1 MAHGSL
7 ECGAPK
13 GYPIAECGIES
24 DRSAEL
30 AQGFGPCV
38 EHLADHI
45 QIQLPVH
52 MDERVPEA
60 SQERQAVSQLLGES
74 PMRGEEFEGLSVAA
88 RNGGRWQV
96 LQLVLLFISK
106 GQQSESQNCRATER
120 QSLSR
125 Q

>member
-1 MAHGSL
+1 
-7 ECGAPK
+7 
-13 GYPIAECGIES
+13 
-24 DRSAEL
+24 
-30 AQGFGPCV
+30 
-38 EHLADHI
+38 
-45 QIQLPVH
+45 
-52 MDERVPEA
+52 
-60 SQERQAVSQLLGES
+60 
-74 PMRGEEFEGLSVAA
+74 MRGEEFEGLSVAA